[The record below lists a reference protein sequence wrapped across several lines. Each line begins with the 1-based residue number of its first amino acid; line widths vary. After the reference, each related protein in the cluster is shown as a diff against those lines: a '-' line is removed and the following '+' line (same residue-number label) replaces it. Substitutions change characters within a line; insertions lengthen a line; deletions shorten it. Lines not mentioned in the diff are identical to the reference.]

1 MKENQ
6 PNTIL
11 TSKAIR
17 FLLYIIIGFA
27 AAFIYR
33 QIKK

>member
-1 MKENQ
+1 MKESKHNSA
-6 PNTIL
+6 L

-17 FLLYIIIGFA
+17 FVIYIIIGFA
-27 AAFIYR
+27 VAFVYR